1 LKPHVAGHTP
11 PRWTPR
17 HRRAQAGAG
26 LRRTERS
33 RPIRE
38 HGARVR
44 LAYGHLTALLVD
56 HPAVGSELRQR
67 PYMPNSRPKTMR
79 RGALRPPLAMN
90 GAVLK
95 LAALGSDA
103 TLGSDAW
110 ARRAGS
116 LPVLWWIAR
125 GERLTTPV
133 VNYVTLLSGS
143 RRGDERMRIIRRRL
157 RRWVLVASR
166 RRRGWICHRFS
177 ILRLVQSCGCCEHVL
192 VPEHSSVPERRA
204 RGGPLGRSYGCQ
216 GGETRG

>member
-1 LKPHVAGHTP
+1 VDTTTSTSAGGRGVAP
-11 PRWTPR
+11 N
-17 HRRAQAGAG
+17 RAIAAHPGAWRGGEAG
-26 LRRTERS
+26 LRASHRAASRS
-33 RPIRE
+33 SR
-38 HGARVR
+38 G
-44 LAYGHLTALLVD
+44 
-56 HPAVGSELRQR
+56 GSELRQR
-67 PYMPNSRPKTMR
+67 PCMPNSRPKTMR

-192 VPEHSSVPERRA
+192 VPEHTSVPERRA